1 MSYCYDDDDYDD
13 DHDDPEIADAENNHG
28 QPVEAKDISIEEV
41 LGKPPIP
48 PVPNS
53 DYYRGI
59 TPTLCS
65 CKKAWIYQNLGYWYE
80 YNCGVAHTCS
90 YAPKP
95 FAKEPFAKERT
106 MNNTIKLTQFPKRGI
121 SADSMKIGE
130 YARIISSGH
139 IVLKTTAGVIDLSD
153 PATVWTDPF
162 SSPEVEQLR
171 TGDKLEITVSMNTEF
186 EKDIAHIGRSNKIS
200 AIKAVRE
207 ATNWGL
213 KEAKEYVEALL
224 LRF

>member
-1 MSYCYDDDDYDD
+1 M
-13 DHDDPEIADAENNHG
+13 I
-28 QPVEAKDISIEEV
+28 
-41 LGKPPIP
+41 
-48 PVPNS
+48 
-53 DYYRGI
+53 
-59 TPTLCS
+59 
-65 CKKAWIYQNLGYWYE
+65 
-80 YNCGVAHTCS
+80 
-90 YAPKP
+90 
-95 FAKEPFAKERT
+95 
-106 MNNTIKLTQFPKRGI
+106 NTIKLTQFPKRGI

-153 PATVWTDPF
+153 PTTVWTVPF

-171 TGDKLEITVSMNTEF
+171 TGDKLEITVGMNTEF
-186 EKDIAHIGRSNKIS
+186 EKDIVHLGRSNKIL
-200 AIKAVRE
+200 AIKSVRE